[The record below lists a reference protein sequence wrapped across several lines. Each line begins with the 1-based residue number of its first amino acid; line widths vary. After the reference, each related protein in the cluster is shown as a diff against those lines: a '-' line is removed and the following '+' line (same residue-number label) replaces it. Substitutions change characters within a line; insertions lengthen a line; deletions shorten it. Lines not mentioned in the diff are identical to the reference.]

1 MLTQSRTLKIL
12 LTAAILFTGALHAQW
27 ITGFYESQN
36 GVEPVTSIPW
46 SKYTHIV
53 HFAAAP
59 GVDSSGNGNGTV
71 SLHWLSQSEITQMIG
86 ARPAGKKVLVCIQDN
101 GSHPTAFGQSTAPGM
116 ISTFVSIIANF
127 VKSYGYDGVDIDWE
141 SNINVSQYT
150 ELLIQLRAALP
161 TKVITADM
169 GNGSGRE
176 DVASASQ
183 SYVDQFNIM
192 CYDMDTPG
200 NGFSWYN
207 DALFQS
213 GNTHVMTC
221 DWRVNPFLKAGVAPA
236 KIGIGLPFYGRRWQG
251 VTKARVN
258 GNFSAS
264 TVLYNQLVADA
275 TRWQPQNRFYD
286 SEFKS
291 NYLSIPSMNEFDSYT
306 GLDEIRDAA
315 SWISTQG
322 FGGAMTFS
330 LHYEYLSGETGD
342 ARHPLS
348 TALYD
353 ALSSSHDR
361 EQKARLTVSP

>member
-116 ISTFVSIIANF
+116 ISTFVSNIANF

-161 TKVITADM
+161 TKIITADM
-169 GNGSGRE
+169 NNGSAPQQ
-176 DVASASQ
+176 VAAATQ
-183 SYVDQFNIM
+183 SYIDQLNIM
-192 CYDMDTPG
+192 CYDLDTPG

-207 DALFQS
+207 DALFQN
-213 GNTHVMTC
+213 GNSSVMTC
-221 DWRVNPFLKAGVAPA
+221 DWRVNPFLNAGVPPS
-236 KIGIGLPFYGRRWQG
+236 KIGIGLPFYGRRWYG
-251 VTKARVN
+251 VTKALVN
-258 GNFSAS
+258 GDFSVS
-264 TVLYNQLVADA
+264 TVLYNQLVTDA
-275 TRWQPQNRFYD
+275 TRWQSQYQFYD
-286 SEFKS
+286 SGYKS
-291 NYLSIPSMNEFDSYT
+291 HYLSIPSMNEFDSYT
-306 GLDEIRDAA
+306 GPQEIQGLA
-315 SWISTQG
+315 SWIKTHG

-330 LHYEYLSGETGD
+330 LYYEYLSGQSGD
-342 ARHPLS
+342 ARYP
-348 TALYD
+348 
-353 ALSSSHDR
+353 
-361 EQKARLTVSP
+361 

>member
-1 MLTQSRTLKIL
+1 MRRRFLDRVTLPFFL
-12 LTAAILFTGALHAQW
+12 LSSSLHAQW
-27 ITGFYESQN
+27 ITGFYESHN
-36 GVEPVTSIPW
+36 GVEPVSSIPW

-53 HFAAAP
+53 HFAVTP
-59 GVDSSGNGNGTV
+59 GIDRDGKASIILRRLGQSD
-71 SLHWLSQSEITQMIG
+71 LSEITQLV
-86 ARPAGKKVLVCIQDN
+86 ASRPSGKKLLLCIMDN
-101 GSHPTAFGQSTAPGM
+101 GRDRNAFSQSTAPAM
-116 ISTFVSIIANF
+116 IGTFVHSIADF
-127 VKSYGYDGVDIDWE
+127 VNSHGYDGVDIDWE
-141 SNINVSQYT
+141 MNVDAKRYT
-150 ELLIQLRAALP
+150 QLLLQLRRALP

-176 DVASASQ
+176 GVASASQ

-213 GNTHVMTC
+213 GNSHVMTC
-221 DWRVNPFLKAGVAPA
+221 DWRVKPFLKAGVAPA
-236 KIGIGLPFYGRRWQG
+236 KISVGLPFYGRRWQG
-251 VTKARVN
+251 VTKALVN

-275 TRWQPQNRFYD
+275 TRWQPQHRFYD

-306 GLDEIRDAA
+306 GLEEIRDAA
-315 SWISTQG
+315 SWIRTQG

-330 LHYEYLSGETGD
+330 LHYEYLAGETGD

-353 ALSSSHDR
+353 ALSRSHDDGKR
-361 EQKARLTVSP
+361 ARLTISP